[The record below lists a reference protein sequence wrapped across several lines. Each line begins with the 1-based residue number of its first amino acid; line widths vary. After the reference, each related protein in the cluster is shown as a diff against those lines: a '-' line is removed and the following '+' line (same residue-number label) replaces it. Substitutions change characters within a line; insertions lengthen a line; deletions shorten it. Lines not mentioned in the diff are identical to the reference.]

1 MDAGERET
9 PGALIKTDPRCA
21 ACVRSEAVVA
31 GKAVG
36 GRAGV
41 GASTEAQGIVDR
53 GLSPDRTPSVW
64 LTEVHR
70 IAAKAA
76 GAGKAPFDAAR
87 TVIRNAAV
95 GLVQHAEREIA
106 GASDAR
112 ARFAIASRWAAAA
125 THLDPRSAGLG
136 SELPKPEVLAE
147 AVIRIASGPLA
158 VDDSEI
164 AFELLKKSRNVLFV
178 HDGIGELSLDRL
190 LVDEILKTAKRVYS
204 AVSAQPLGGRAT
216 LDDLHRVG
224 LADIVTEIFPVGAGE
239 IGVVWEEASRD
250 FKGKLEVVDLI
261 VSKGQANVYALHDRE
276 KEILKPMYC
285 LFRTQC
291 DPIAEAFGQ
300 KGRVTVLKV
309 WK

>member
-1 MDAGERET
+1 M
-9 PGALIKTDPRCA
+9 
-21 ACVRSEAVVA
+21 
-31 GKAVG
+31 G

-41 GASTEAQGIVDR
+41 AASTEGQGLVDR
-53 GLSPDRTPSVW
+53 GLSPERTPSVW

-70 IAAKAA
+70 ISAKAA
-76 GAGKAPFDAAR
+76 GSGKAPFEAAR
-87 TVIRNAAV
+87 NVIRNAAV

-106 GASDAR
+106 GATDAR

-125 THLDPRSAGLG
+125 THLDPRAAGLG
-136 SELPKPEVLAE
+136 SELATPEALAE
-147 AVIRIASGPLA
+147 QVIKIAHGPLA
-158 VDDSEI
+158 VDDSDV

-178 HDGIGELSLDRL
+178 HDGLGELSLDRL
-190 LVDEILKTAKRVYS
+190 LVGEILKTAKRVYS
-204 AVSAQPLGGRAT
+204 AVSGTPLAGRAT

-224 LADIVTEIFPVGAGE
+224 LVEVVTEILPVGAGE
-239 IGVVWEEASRD
+239 VGVVWEEASRD

-276 KEILKPMYC
+276 KEILKPMFC

-291 DPIAEAFGQ
+291 DPIAEVFGQ

>member
-1 MDAGERET
+1 MDAVQREA
-9 PGALIKTDPRCA
+9 PGALIKTDSRCA
-21 ACVRSEAVVA
+21 ACVRNEAVVA

-41 GASTEAQGIVDR
+41 GASAEGQALVDR
-53 GLSPDRTPSVW
+53 GLSPERTPSVW

-70 IAAKAA
+70 IAARSTGANKAA
-76 GAGKAPFDAAR
+76 FDAAR
-87 TVIRNAAV
+87 AVIRNAAV

-106 GASDAR
+106 GAPDAK
-112 ARFAIASRWAAAA
+112 ARFAIAARWAAVA
-125 THLDPRSAGLG
+125 THLDPRAAGLG
-136 SELPKPEVLAE
+136 SELGTSEALAE
-147 AVIRIASGPLA
+147 QVIKLAAGPLA
-158 VDDSEI
+158 VDDTDV
-164 AFELLKKSRNVLFV
+164 AFELLKKSRNVLFI

-190 LVDEILKTAKRVYS
+190 LVGEILKTARRVYS
-204 AVSAQPLGGRAT
+204 AVSAAPLAGRAT

-224 LADIVTEIFPVGAGE
+224 LHDVATEILPIGAGE
-239 IGVVWEEASRD
+239 VGLVWEEASSD
-250 FKGKLEVVDLI
+250 LKGKLEVVDLI

-276 KEILKPMYC
+276 KEILKPMFC